1 MRSMWRGAI
10 SFGLVN
16 VAVRLYAATEDHDYH
31 FFQLHRK
38 DHGRIRYKRVC
49 TVCGEEVAFDE
60 IAKGYEMDDGRLVV
74 LEQEDFARLPITTER
89 SIQVLEFVPVES
101 VDPIYFQRSYLLEP
115 ENPSVRPYVLLRDA
129 LERVG
134 RLAVVKITLRQ
145 RETLAMLRARDDV
158 IVLHTMLWPD
168 EIRPAEFEFLG
179 QDVPVRPQ
187 ELDMATSLIENMTG
201 EFDPTEFSDDYQR
214 LLGQLIE
221 ARAAGAEV
229 PAGPQEEPEGGDV
242 IDLMTALERS
252 IAQARSGDETTK
264 EKERTG
270 RRSTGRKQPSGGGR
284 TTTKTGSDSRAK
296 SGSTKAGSAKTASA
310 KSGSAK
316 AASAKAESAGDDVEA
331 DTKAAQGDKG
341 RTSRRKTAGRR
352 RSA

>member
-49 TVCGEEVAFDE
+49 TVCGEEVTFDE

-74 LEQEDFARLPITTER
+74 LEPEDFARLPITTER
-89 SIQVLEFVPVES
+89 AIQVLEFVPVES

-179 QDVPVRPQ
+179 QEVSVRPQ

-214 LLGQLIE
+214 LLGDLIE
-221 ARAAGAEV
+221 ARAQGVEV
-229 PAGPQEEPEGGDV
+229 PTGPPEEPAGGDV

-252 IAQARSGDETTK
+252 IAQTKTGDEPAAEKKPARRRTTAP
-264 EKERTG
+264 
-270 RRSTGRKQPSGGGR
+270 KQPAGGGR
-284 TTTKTGSDSRAK
+284 TT
-296 SGSTKAGSAKTASA
+296 
-310 KSGSAK
+310 
-316 AASAKAESAGDDVEA
+316 AKAESGGRSKTGSAKSKSASGARADSA
-331 DTKAAQGDKG
+331 DTESKTAQGDKA
-341 RTSRRKTAGRR
+341 RSPRRKTTGRKR
-352 RSA
+352 TA

>member
-1 MRSMWRGAI
+1 MWRGAI

-49 TVCGEEVAFDE
+49 TVCGEEVTFDE

-74 LEQEDFARLPITTER
+74 LEPEDFARLPITTER
-89 SIQVLEFVPVES
+89 AIQVLEFVPVES

-179 QDVPVRPQ
+179 QEVSVRPQ

-214 LLGQLIE
+214 LLGDLIE
-221 ARAAGAEV
+221 ARAQGVEV
-229 PAGPQEEPEGGDV
+229 PTGPPEEPAGGDV

-252 IAQARSGDETTK
+252 IAQTKTGDEPAAEKKPARRRTTAP
-264 EKERTG
+264 
-270 RRSTGRKQPSGGGR
+270 KQPAGGGR
-284 TTTKTGSDSRAK
+284 TT
-296 SGSTKAGSAKTASA
+296 
-310 KSGSAK
+310 
-316 AASAKAESAGDDVEA
+316 AKAESGGRSKTGSAKSKSASGARADSA
-331 DTKAAQGDKG
+331 DTESKTAQGDKA
-341 RTSRRKTAGRR
+341 RSPRRKTTGRKR
-352 RSA
+352 TA